1 MKCPFGEA
9 YFQGLYMSV
18 LVSGSVWM
26 TNVREELEV
35 FSLTN
40 LCSQL
45 VKNWPHQQK
54 AIVTI
59 SEINHACKVVECN
72 PRNGDLNTTQLYPT
86 CLFFCLGLLDCHCS
100 PQSIERPLFFF
111 FFGSLRVFVSPFTSP
126 ELIDEVAAWHH
137 IRSRTTISVDFQ
149 HPSLASLPP
158 KKKQSTY
165 SHLVDSNLP
174 SARKKNQRLLHL
186 GVSENRGTPNHPF

>member
-1 MKCPFGEA
+1 MSFWG
-9 YFQGLYMSV
+9 GLFSGSV

-59 SEINHACKVVECN
+59 SEINHTA
-72 PRNGDLNTTQLYPT
+72 RWLNV
-86 CLFFCLGLLDCHCS
+86 
-100 PQSIERPLFFF
+100 I
-111 FFGSLRVFVSPFTSP
+111 P
-126 ELIDEVAAWHH
+126 EMGI
-137 IRSRTTISVDFQ
+137 
-149 HPSLASLPP
+149 
-158 KKKQSTY
+158 
-165 SHLVDSNLP
+165 
-174 SARKKNQRLLHL
+174 
-186 GVSENRGTPNHPF
+186 